1 MTAGSPLLPAHQ
13 RGNTRPSPCMSTFR
27 ESGTTD
33 RSSGECIMTVSMSK
47 ADSATPVPP
56 AALPPAADQ
65 DSFVIN
71 LCSST
76 TPMALTQPQ
85 LAELKNFKFFVSRRL
100 EDGRERFRLHMGYFA
115 SLQQAEELLP
125 VVREIYPGAWA
136 GEAPGKRLRARAAAG
151 NPPPAPTPS
160 VPAAPIAAAGPS
172 A

>member
-1 MTAGSPLLPAHQ
+1 
-13 RGNTRPSPCMSTFR
+13 MSAIR
-27 ESGTTD
+27 EPGTTD
-33 RSSGECIMTVSMSK
+33 RSSGECSMTVSMSK

-56 AALPPAADQ
+56 AALPPVADQ

-100 EDGRERFRLHMGYFA
+100 EDGRERFRLHMGYFD
-115 SLQQAEELLP
+115 SLLQAEDVLP

-136 GEAPGKRLRARAAAG
+136 GEAPGKRLRAKAAA
-151 NPPPAPTPS
+151 A
-160 VPAAPIAAAGPS
+160 PAAPSIA
-172 A
+172 